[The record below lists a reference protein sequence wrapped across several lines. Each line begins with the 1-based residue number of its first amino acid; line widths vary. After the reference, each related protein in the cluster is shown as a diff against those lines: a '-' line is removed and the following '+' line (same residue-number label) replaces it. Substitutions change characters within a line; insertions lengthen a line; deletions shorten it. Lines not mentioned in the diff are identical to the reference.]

1 MQQDLWRFVAVAA
14 VMSLAL
20 CSTAVSFS
28 VNSHSY
34 YGRHA
39 LFFPGQGAQHVG
51 MAVESAERV
60 PAAKELF
67 DIASEILNYDLLEL
81 CRSGP
86 KSELDRTDRC
96 QPAIFVASM
105 AALERLKT
113 EKGQGELDKTT
124 CCLGLSLGE
133 YSALCF
139 AGAISFKDGVM
150 LTSIR
155 GTAMQIAADA
165 VASGMVSVVG
175 LDKEAVI
182 QLCDVASSNTGGNSI
197 QKLSFFLL
205 FTRFVRRT
213 R

>member
-1 MQQDLWRFVAVAA
+1 
-14 VMSLAL
+14 
-20 CSTAVSFS
+20 
-28 VNSHSY
+28 
-34 YGRHA
+34 
-39 LFFPGQGAQHVG
+39 
-51 MAVESAERV
+51 
-60 PAAKELF
+60 
-67 DIASEILNYDLLEL
+67 
-81 CRSGP
+81 
-86 KSELDRTDRC
+86 
-96 QPAIFVASM
+96 M

-182 QLCDVASSNTGGNSI
+182 QLCDVASSAVPWE
-197 QKLSFFLL
+197 LCLL
-205 FTRFVRRT
+205 WFHKSLRRSHENCQA
-213 R
+213 RLQG